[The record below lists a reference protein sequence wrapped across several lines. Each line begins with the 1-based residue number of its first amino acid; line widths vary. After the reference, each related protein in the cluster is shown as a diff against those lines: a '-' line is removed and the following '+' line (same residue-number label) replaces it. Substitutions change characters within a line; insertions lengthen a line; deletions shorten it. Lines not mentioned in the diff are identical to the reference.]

1 MEKNLE
7 SRQAWGAPALQIL
20 DGDLAGVAAGGGTGR
35 GRAVVCSRVRR
46 EQAGNVCD
54 KTLLL
59 CKPPLIS
66 RGLRDKVRELQ
77 KYLLQ
82 EPALGTVA
90 GRAAFA
96 GAPGAQRQ
104 AAPGDKNTPG
114 SPARVAC
121 LWDRKLSQTSVR
133 PLAWPQGISCPR
145 LVPPGVTPHG

>member
-1 MEKNLE
+1 M
-7 SRQAWGAPALQIL
+7 WGAPVLQIL
-20 DGDLAGVAAGGGTGR
+20 DEDVVGVAAGGAAGQ

-59 CKPPLIS
+59 CKPPSFPEGCGIRS
-66 RGLRDKVRELQ
+66 GSCRSACCKSQ
-77 KYLLQ
+77 
-82 EPALGTVA
+82 PALGTVA

-104 AAPGDKNTPG
+104 AAPGDKNAPG

-121 LWDRKLSQTSVR
+121 LWDQKAQPDFSKAKSI
-133 PLAWPQGISCPR
+133 P
-145 LVPPGVTPHG
+145 